1 LEEFPQVKRSR
12 VLLMPQ
18 GTDVD
23 QLARTAEWL
32 EPYCRQQ
39 QLEFCPRK
47 HIEWFGCVRG
57 T

>member
-1 LEEFPQVKRSR
+1 LEEFPEIDRSR

-18 GTDVD
+18 GIDMET
-23 QLARTAEWL
+23 LSEKAEWL
-32 EPYCRQQ
+32 GPYCRQHA
-39 QLEFCPRK
+39 LHFCERK